1 MAVLSGG
8 TDGIDG
14 NSPAA
19 GAVADGETLERARAK
34 GMDPQDYLRRSDS
47 FHFFEALGDAI
58 LTGPQQNNLR
68 DLRLLVAR
76 GEP

>member
-1 MAVLSGG
+1 MSERLLS
-8 TDGIDG
+8 I
-14 NSPAA
+14 
-19 GAVADGETLERARAK
+19 
-34 GMDPQDYLRRSDS
+34 Q
-47 FHFFEALGDAI
+47 ALGDAI